1 MSEEMLLATYHR
13 GVAQTKGLID
23 LGFTIFQT
31 DDDHIDTN
39 EVAPGVWDFSPY
51 EEQMREVQAL
61 GGCWMF
67 FPHNCF
73 PPKWYRETVPYVRL
87 RCLEHDRTIEAFSI
101 WEPKAYEYLDRAY
114 EALAE
119 HFGTDPD
126 NIYAFYIGVYGDY
139 GECQFPAACRIMYNQ
154 DWENY
159 FGNLHNHYGWWCGD
173 ELARR
178 DFRTRMLEKYGA
190 LPALNAA
197 WGTDWVEAEQ
207 IAYPPLDASRRRWY
221 LDFVRWYCDSMER
234 YGRACAEL
242 LRKHFPR
249 QLLVYPMGAE
259 DEDPRIGQD
268 YSALV
273 RMAAEVGAQVR
284 STHGGFY
291 RFDANA
297 VSQMAHLGSACKL
310 YGVPFWTE
318 PQSGIPPH
326 GQVGRIF
333 ECLCE
338 GSEAFWD
345 WDSNVTTPEGGA
357 VIAKY
362 RHLLRKDRPLVEAC
376 ALFPQTDHYLHPGQ
390 DFPKRYRKLGRQAR
404 VLAHFDVADEA
415 MIADGALDAY
425 RFLIH
430 FEGRVFEERT
440 LRRILAWV
448 REGGVFCLL
457 TDAPL
462 ETVEGDTGL
471 YTWELD
477 PGADPRG
484 AVRRIGK
491 GAVCALR
498 GGEADGAAYLAFLRR
513 CLYRE
518 PPNGV
523 PLRSIDTGAE
533 QVYGLLYPDGRAL
546 VYNMHR
552 TQTRRI
558 ELGGRAYELPPAS
571 ITECG
576 RLPL

>member
-1 MSEEMLLATYHR
+1 
-13 GVAQTKGLID
+13 
-23 LGFTIFQT
+23 
-31 DDDHIDTN
+31 
-39 EVAPGVWDFSPY
+39 
-51 EEQMREVQAL
+51 
-61 GGCWMF
+61 
-67 FPHNCF
+67 
-73 PPKWYRETVPYVRL
+73 
-87 RCLEHDRTIEAFSI
+87 
-101 WEPKAYEYLDRAY
+101 
-114 EALAE
+114 
-119 HFGTDPD
+119 
-126 NIYAFYIGVYGDY
+126 
-139 GECQFPAACRIMYNQ
+139 
-154 DWENY
+154 
-159 FGNLHNHYGWWCGD
+159 
-173 ELARR
+173 
-178 DFRTRMLEKYGA
+178 
-190 LPALNAA
+190 
-197 WGTDWVEAEQ
+197 
-207 IAYPPLDASRRRWY
+207 
-221 LDFVRWYCDSMER
+221 MER

-249 QLLVYPMGAE
+249 QMLVYPMGAE
-259 DEDPRIGQD
+259 DEDPRICQD

-471 YTWELD
+471 YTRELD
-477 PGADPRG
+477 PGVDPRG

-523 PLRSIDTGAE
+523 PLRSIDTGTE